1 MKQTKKKKEQE
12 GKNSF
17 LEDSEQ
23 GSRNVTLD
31 SQSRLS
37 TLDSQEGRKG
47 ERGGKLNLYFCYIYI
62 PIFFK
67 NYITSRL
74 KKYQPARFLLVG

>member
-1 MKQTKKKKEQE
+1 MKQTKKKKEQV

-23 GSRNVTLD
+23 GSRNATLD
-31 SQSRLS
+31 SRLS
-37 TLDSQEGRKG
+37 GLRREERGKEG

-62 PIFFK
+62 PIFLK

>member
-23 GSRNVTLD
+23 GSRNATLD
-31 SQSRLS
+31 SRLS
-37 TLDSQEGRKG
+37 TLDS
-47 ERGGKLNLYFCYIYI
+47 KL
-62 PIFFK
+62 
-67 NYITSRL
+67 
-74 KKYQPARFLLVG
+74 

>member
-12 GKNSF
+12 
-17 LEDSEQ
+17 
-23 GSRNVTLD
+23 T
-31 SQSRLS
+31 RLS
-37 TLDSQEGRKG
+37 TLDSRLSTLRTQDSGGKKGGKG

-62 PIFFK
+62 PIFLK